1 MSEELPDLGS
11 RLALR
16 PKEAADA
23 LGIGERTLRTWMRD
37 EELPFLR
44 VAGVV
49 LVPTAGL
56 EEWLVESALWGCLT
70 WYEAALTRTGVEDEQ

>member
-1 MSEELPDLGS
+1 MSSRIKEKAISLKSSGVDLGS

-16 PKEAADA
+16 PAEAAAA
-23 LGIGERTLRTWMRD
+23 LGISGRTFRMWMRD
-37 EELPFLR
+37 EELPFPR

-56 EEWLVESALWGCLT
+56 AEWLVESAPWGCVT
-70 WYEAALTRTGVEDEQ
+70 W